1 MACKQYFV
9 VLHEDQW
16 NVRFED
22 EHQGPYPS
30 LSKAIRAAIDA
41 AHLIGSKGKTPR
53 FSCRTTLC
61 GSERNGPTGKIPTRP
76 RTELKLLVVQSSVV
90 DFDAIATG
98 LASLRLCLGLFR

>member
-16 NVRFED
+16 RVRFED

-41 AHLIGSKGKTPR
+41 AHLIGSKGEDAQVLVQDDTMR
-53 FSCRTTLC
+53 F
-61 GSERNGPTGKIPTRP
+61 
-76 RTELKLLVVQSSVV
+76 RTEWTYGQ
-90 DFDAIATG
+90 DPYPPED
-98 LASLRLCLGLFR
+98 